1 MWERILV
8 ILRKELLQ
16 TLREPRMR
24 VMVVVPPI
32 LQLLIFGY
40 AVNLDVDQARI
51 AWRDLDQSPA
61 SRELR
66 RAFTGSRRFEIVAW
80 PSNDAEVARL
90 LDRGDAQAAVSILA
104 GFDADIKRGRTA
116 RIQLLID
123 GANSNTASIV
133 SSYASQVVA
142 RFSAAVRVE
151 RLNERRV
158 AQGEAVNPG
167 IPSISARTRVWFN
180 PDLQSRNYFVPGV
193 IVNILM
199 IVTVML
205 TSMAIVREKEIGTM
219 EQLMVTPMRPVELMI
234 GKALPFA
241 GVGMLNLA
249 MITIVARLV
258 FEVPIKGSLL
268 LLAVCGM
275 LFLMTALGAG
285 LFVSTVS
292 ATQQQAMLSSFLFF
306 MPAFMLSGFAFPV
319 RNMPLAAQYLSR
331 VNPLRYFL
339 EIVRGI
345 FLKGSGAAEL
355 WPQMAVLA
363 VFGVLILGASAL
375 GFRKRLD

>member
-90 LDRGDAQAAVSILA
+90 LDRGEAQAAVSILA

>member
-8 ILRKELLQ
+8 IFRKELLQ
-16 TLREPRMR
+16 TMREPRMR
-24 VMVVVPPI
+24 VLVLVPPMI
-32 LQLLIFGY
+32 QLVIFGY

-51 AWRDLDQSPA
+51 AWMDRDQSPE

-66 RAFTGSRRFEIVAW
+66 REFTGSRRFEIVAY
-80 PSNDAEVARL
+80 PANDAEVSRL
-90 LDRGDAQAAVSILA
+90 LDRGEVQAAVSVPA
-104 GFDADIKRGRTA
+104 GFGADIRRGRTGGVQ
-116 RIQLLID
+116 ILID
-123 GANSNTASIV
+123 GANSNTASIDA
-133 SSYASQVVA
+133 SYASQVAA
-142 RFSAAVRVE
+142 RFAAAVRVE

-158 AQGEAVNPG
+158 GQLEAVNPG

-219 EQLMVTPMRPVELMI
+219 EQLMVTPIRPMELMI

-241 GVGMLNLA
+241 GVGMLNLT
-249 MITIVARLV
+249 MITVVARLV
-258 FEVPIKGSLL
+258 FGVPIKGSLL
-268 LLAVCGM
+268 LLGLCGA

-345 FLKGSGAAEL
+345 FLKGSGVAEL
-355 WPQMAVLA
+355 WPQMTVLA
-363 VFGVLILGASAL
+363 LSGVLILGASAL
-375 GFRKRLD
+375 RFRKRLD